1 MLSKEEISEVISYCQ
16 EHGCSYKDR
25 LTELGIAEWKFYD
38 SKYRYA
44 IQERKIKESGQF
56 LQLKPSSDGSFVP
69 FPSLDSPKTG
79 RKEDKHKCAR
89 ASSCSIGNRVVW
101 SYTPKCLN
109 PEPLEDHHQL
119 MRTVLPV
126 ALNGANWY
134 SMLTMPVCN
143 RNSVRL

>member
-1 MLSKEEISEVISYCQ
+1 MKIFIDNGHGRNTAGKRSPDGQFLEYYYNRKHPVKHVFPACPSLYIFAAFKINVIMLSKEEISEVISYCQ

-79 RKEDKHKCAR
+79 RKEDKQKCAQHG
-89 ASSCSIGNRVVW
+89 SN
-101 SYTPKCLN
+101 
-109 PEPLEDHHQL
+109 
-119 MRTVLPV
+119 
-126 ALNGANWY
+126 
-134 SMLTMPVCN
+134 
-143 RNSVRL
+143 

>member
-25 LTELGIAEWKFYD
+25 LTELGIPEWKFYD

-56 LQLKPSSDGSFVP
+56 LQLKPSSDGSFVL

-79 RKEDKHKCAR
+79 RKEDKQKCAQR
-89 ASSCSIGNRVVW
+89 
-101 SYTPKCLN
+101 
-109 PEPLEDHHQL
+109 
-119 MRTVLPV
+119 
-126 ALNGANWY
+126 
-134 SMLTMPVCN
+134 SMLSIELQTSNGTMMRIQGDMSPEHLAAI
-143 RNSVRL
+143 SYAS